1 MAAAVTGGPMTR
13 NHRIIIIA
21 VGIVAVSVSFAGAQ
35 IVVTDPATTIKNAA
49 IALLKNDVV
58 DLLTN
63 QATRL
68 RKMAKR
74 LSLATNLDKY
84 SLPDPPAWRIHW
96 FIEDGTFLYA
106 NPYTAALNYGDGSG
120 RSFEEVARERV
131 APGPE
136 LAGIG
141 GEGEDGTAA
150 LDAIRSELATL
161 DIADSTIIAG
171 TDQNGQLR
179 YNGRRE
185 QAAIDALDADVIDPS
200 PSQSATAILEKIS
213 GAGLI
218 RARQQQAR
226 LQFLTGIVEQLLVDN
241 KRSRDTETAVM
252 NMQLERLRYGR
263 AANTSLLAGAANDL
277 RTWRQP

>member
-1 MAAAVTGGPMTR
+1 MTR

-21 VGIVAVSVSFAGAQ
+21 VAIVAVSVSFAGAQ

-58 DLLTN
+58 DVLTN

-84 SLPDPPAWRIHW
+84 SLGEPPAWRIHW
-96 FIEDGTFLYA
+96 FIDDGTFLYA
-106 NPYTAALNYGDGSG
+106 NPYTAALNYGDGTG
-120 RSFEEVARERV
+120 QSFEEVARARV
-131 APGPE
+131 APGAE
-136 LAGIG
+136 LAGLAG
-141 GEGEDGTAA
+141 LAGEGEDAAA
-150 LDAIRSELATL
+150 LDVIASELATL
-161 DIADSTIIAG
+161 DVADSTIIAG
-171 TDQNGQLR
+171 TDQTGQLR

-200 PSQSATAILEKIS
+200 PSQSATAIRAKIS
-213 GAGLI
+213 GAGLS

-226 LQFLTGIVEQLLVDN
+226 LQFLTGIVEQLLVNN
-241 KRSRDTETAVM
+241 K
-252 NMQLERLRYGR
+252 
-263 AANTSLLAGAANDL
+263 
-277 RTWRQP
+277 

>member
-1 MAAAVTGGPMTR
+1 MTS
-13 NHRIIIIA
+13 HRRTVVIVVA
-21 VGIVAVSVSFAGAQ
+21 IVALSVSFARAQ

-96 FIEDGTFLYA
+96 FIADGTFLYA

-131 APGPE
+131 VPGAE
-136 LAGIG
+136 LAGLG
-141 GEGEDGTAA
+141 GEGEDTAA
-150 LDAIRSELATL
+150 LDVIASELAT
-161 DIADSTIIAG
+161 TPW
-171 TDQNGQLR
+171 T
-179 YNGRRE
+179 
-185 QAAIDALDADVIDPS
+185 P
-200 PSQSATAILEKIS
+200 T
-213 GAGLI
+213 
-218 RARQQQAR
+218 
-226 LQFLTGIVEQLLVDN
+226 
-241 KRSRDTETAVM
+241 
-252 NMQLERLRYGR
+252 
-263 AANTSLLAGAANDL
+263 
-277 RTWRQP
+277 

>member
-1 MAAAVTGGPMTR
+1 MTS
-13 NHRIIIIA
+13 HRRTVVIA
-21 VGIVAVSVSFAGAQ
+21 VAIVAVSVSFARAQ

-131 APGPE
+131 APGAE
-136 LAGIG
+136 LSGIG

-200 PSQSATAILEKIS
+200 PSQSATAVLEKIS

-252 NMQLERLRYGR
+252 NMQFGRLRDGR
-263 AANTSLLAGAANDL
+263 AANTSLIGGAGDDL
-277 RTWRQP
+277 RRWRQP

>member
-1 MAAAVTGGPMTR
+1 MTR
-13 NHRIIIIA
+13 HRIVVFTAITILG
-21 VGIVAVSVSFAGAQ
+21 VGAGFARAQ
-35 IVVTDPATTIKNAA
+35 IVVTDPATTIKNVA

-58 DLLTN
+58 DVLTN

-84 SLPDPPAWRIHW
+84 SLGEPPAWRIHW

-106 NPYTAALNYGDGSG
+106 NPYTAALNYGDGTG
-120 RSFEEVARERV
+120 RSFEDVARERV
-131 APGPE
+131 APGAE

-171 TDQNGQLR
+171 TDQTGQLR
-179 YNGRRE
+179 YN
-185 QAAIDALDADVIDPS
+185 
-200 PSQSATAILEKIS
+200 
-213 GAGLI
+213 
-218 RARQQQAR
+218 
-226 LQFLTGIVEQLLVDN
+226 
-241 KRSRDTETAVM
+241 
-252 NMQLERLRYGR
+252 
-263 AANTSLLAGAANDL
+263 
-277 RTWRQP
+277 

>member
-1 MAAAVTGGPMTR
+1 MRTR
-13 NHRIIIIA
+13 HRIVLA
-21 VGIVAVSVSFAGAQ
+21 VVAVAFVGVTVARAQ
-35 IVVTDPATTIKNAA
+35 IVVTDPATTLKNIA
-49 IALLKNDVV
+49 IAALKNDVV
-58 DLLTN
+58 DVLTN

-84 SLPDPPAWRIHW
+84 SLTDPPAWRIHW

-120 RSFEEVARERV
+120 QSFEDVSRERV
-131 APGPE
+131 APGAE
-136 LAGIG
+136 LAAFS
-141 GEGEDGTAA
+141 GEEDTAA

-171 TDQNGQLR
+171 TDQTGQLR
-179 YNGRRE
+179 YNGRKE
-185 QAAIDALDADVIDPS
+185 QAVIDALDADVIDPS
-200 PSQSATAILEKIS
+200 PSQSATAVLDKIS
-213 GAGLI
+213 GASLI

-226 LQFLTGIVEQLLVDN
+226 LQFLAGIVEQMLVDN

-252 NMQLERLRYGR
+252 NMQLFRLRDGR
-263 AANTSLLAGAANDL
+263 AANSSLIAGAGDDL
-277 RTWRQP
+277 RRWRQP

>member
-1 MAAAVTGGPMTR
+1 AWAQQAHAPHGSRHDEHAADGTSRRPRGRDQSGGRRRQRPPELAAAVTGGPMTR

-21 VGIVAVSVSFAGAQ
+21 VAIVAVSVSFAGAQ

-131 APGPE
+131 APGAE

-150 LDAIRSELATL
+150 LDAIRSE
-161 DIADSTIIAG
+161 
-171 TDQNGQLR
+171 
-179 YNGRRE
+179 
-185 QAAIDALDADVIDPS
+185 
-200 PSQSATAILEKIS
+200 
-213 GAGLI
+213 
-218 RARQQQAR
+218 
-226 LQFLTGIVEQLLVDN
+226 
-241 KRSRDTETAVM
+241 
-252 NMQLERLRYGR
+252 
-263 AANTSLLAGAANDL
+263 
-277 RTWRQP
+277 

>member
-1 MAAAVTGGPMTR
+1 MRTHHRVALAVV
-13 NHRIIIIA
+13 A
-21 VGIVAVSVSFAGAQ
+21 VGFVGVTVARAQ
-35 IVVTDPATTIKNAA
+35 IVVTDPATTLKNIA
-49 IALLKNDVV
+49 IAALKNEVV
-58 DLLTN
+58 DVLTN

-84 SLPDPPAWRIHW
+84 SLTDPPAWRIHW

-106 NPYTAALNYGDGSG
+106 NPYTAALNYGDGTG
-120 RSFEEVARERV
+120 QSFEEVSRERV
-131 APGPE
+131 APGAE
-136 LAGIG
+136 LSEFS
-141 GEGEDGTAA
+141 GEEDTAA
-150 LDAIRSELATL
+150 LDAIKSELATL

-171 TDQNGQLR
+171 TDQTGQLR
-179 YNGRRE
+179 YNGRKE

-200 PSQSATAILEKIS
+200 PSQSATAVLDKIS
-213 GAGLI
+213 GASLI

-252 NMQLERLRYGR
+252 NMQLLRLRDGR
-263 AANTSLLAGAANDL
+263 AANSSLIAGAGDDL
-277 RTWRQP
+277 RRWRQH

>member
-1 MAAAVTGGPMTR
+1 MTR
-13 NHRIIIIA
+13 NHRIIVIA
-21 VGIVAVSVSFAGAQ
+21 VAIVGVSVSFAGAQ

-96 FIEDGTFLYA
+96 FIDDGTFLYA
-106 NPYTAALNYGDGSG
+106 NPYTAALNYGDGTG
-120 RSFEEVARERV
+120 QSFEEVARARV
-131 APGPE
+131 APGAE
-136 LAGIG
+136 LAGLA
-141 GEGEDGTAA
+141 GEGEDTAA
-150 LDAIRSELATL
+150 LDVIASELATL
-161 DIADSTIIAG
+161 DVADSTIIAG
-171 TDQNGQLR
+171 TDQTGQLR

-252 NMQLERLRYGR
+252 NMQFGRLRDGR
-263 AANTSLLAGAANDL
+263 AANTSLIAGAADDL
-277 RTWRQP
+277 RRWRLPR